1 MLIVFNLSVALLF
14 SPTRKIHTAFL
25 ENSSGGHGCKLV
37 PGFVNQRPGAGT
49 RSIEE
54 TCNFPPTSP
63 TDFFLCPILR
73 VNASLTSP
81 VTTHLSQS
89 GWFPLVSQWKSKVP
103 AIPVS
108 RLGRGCGG
116 HYQSLCSC
124 SRLPPLLGVGS
135 VAQRRCSI
143 LTAVCVCVL
152 CCQLSFWLNRAPS
165 PKARAKPCDWVLWAR
180 LLAPSRLWRKKK
192 KSTFLTF

>member
-116 HYQSLCSC
+116 HYQSLCTSAWCRFC
-124 SRLPPLLGVGS
+124 SSAMMLQPHG
-135 VAQRRCSI
+135 C
-143 LTAVCVCVL
+143 VCVCVL
-152 CCQLSFWLNRAPS
+152 CYQLSFWLNRAPS

-192 KSTFLTF
+192 STFLTF